1 MIDIE
6 NITIAYGS
14 QVVVRGFSMSISAGE
29 KVVLAGA
36 SGSGKSSILRSLLG
50 FVVPDAGQISVDSCL
65 LDEKTVWSLRRRV
78 AYVGQEPDLG
88 EGSVQGVID
97 RCFSF
102 KANHSLRKNV
112 SRLGGLLEQF
122 SLAESILAKDVS
134 ELSGGEKQR
143 VALILALLLDRPVL
157 LLDEISSALDREC
170 TEATADYLRGSDK
183 TVLLATHDE
192 TLMGA
197 ADRVVDLPD
206 LKREG
211 A

>member
-6 NITIAYGS
+6 NIKIAYGS
-14 QVVVRGFSMSISAGE
+14 QVVVRDFSMSVSTGE

-50 FVVPDAGQISVDSCL
+50 FVVPDAGQISVDLSR
-65 LDEKTVWSLRRRV
+65 LDEKTIWSVRRRM

-88 EGSVQGVID
+88 EGSVQQVID
-97 RCFSF
+97 HCFSF
-102 KANHSLRKNV
+102 KANHSLGKNL
-112 SRLGGLLEQF
+112 SRLSGLLEQF
-122 SLAESILAKDVS
+122 SLDESILAKDVS

-143 VALILALLLDRPVL
+143 MALILALLLDRPVL
-157 LLDEISSALDREC
+157 LLDEISSAMDRQC
-170 TEATADYLRGSDK
+170 TEATADYLRDSDK
-183 TVLLATHDE
+183 TVLLVTHDE
-192 TLMGA
+192 ALLGA